1 MDRRVNY
8 LLQIIN
14 KRQQSSPAIF
24 RKLTKNKKREIWL
37 KLRILVHCDY
47 GDDHREIWK
56 SNVGCMSPTRDT
68 GLFIMS
74 ESLLKNALGANHQ
87 DINGKRSTPPPFQL
101 LWSGCGN
108 QQRLIP
114 RTPCREDPTKAAKLG
129 QLFDMRTEPIL
140 LPIHT
145 YSALFVSPLLV
156 VCWILIVPFLLRIL
170 NHFLII

>member
-14 KRQQSSPAIF
+14 RRQQHSPVIF
-24 RKLTKNKKREIWL
+24 RKLTKTEKREIWL

-87 DINGKRSTPPPFQL
+87 DINGKRSKPPQL
-101 LWSGCGN
+101 
-108 QQRLIP
+108 QQERVRESAAAYSEDSLP
-114 RTPCREDPTKAAKLG
+114 RRPNKSSQTWTTFWHENWTNLASN
-129 QLFDMRTEPIL
+129 
-140 LPIHT
+140 T
-145 YSALFVSPLLV
+145 YTL
-156 VCWILIVPFLLRIL
+156 C
-170 NHFLII
+170 

>member
-14 KRQQSSPAIF
+14 RRQQPSPVIF
-24 RKLTKNKKREIWL
+24 RKLTKTEKREIWL

-87 DINGKRSTPPPFQL
+87 DINGKRSFKTPSTTAGAASAYSEDSLQRRPNKSSQTWTTFWHENCTNLASKTLSLCLSQL
-101 LWSGCGN
+101 LFA
-108 QQRLIP
+108 
-114 RTPCREDPTKAAKLG
+114 E
-129 QLFDMRTEPIL
+129 
-140 LPIHT
+140 
-145 YSALFVSPLLV
+145 SAVSPS
-156 VCWILIVPFLLRIL
+156 
-170 NHFLII
+170 

>member
-87 DINGKRSTPPPFQL
+87 DINGKRSKPPQL
-101 LWSGCGN
+101 
-108 QQRLIP
+108 QQERVRESAAAYSEDSLP
-114 RTPCREDPTKAAKLG
+114 RRPNKSSQTWTTFWHENWTNLASN
-129 QLFDMRTEPIL
+129 TYL
-140 LPIHT
+140 LCT
-145 YSALFVSPLLV
+145 VCVSSSCCLLNSD
-156 VCWILIVPFLLRIL
+156 CAFSS
-170 NHFLII
+170 

>member
-24 RKLTKNKKREIWL
+24 RKLTKNEKREIWL
-37 KLRILVHCDY
+37 KLLILVHCDY

-87 DINGKRSTPPPFQL
+87 DINGKRSKPPQL
-101 LWSGCGN
+101 
-108 QQRLIP
+108 QQERV
-114 RTPCREDPTKAAKLG
+114 RESAAAYSEDSLLRRPNKSSLAKLG

-145 YSALFVSPLLV
+145 LLV
-156 VCWILIVPFLLRIL
+156 CSVCVSSSCCLL
-170 NHFLII
+170 NSECAFSS